1 MKGVMKLVAP
11 LAAALVIA
19 ACNGGA
25 SNAPGMA
32 GTTGMSGQSVLAHL
46 NHPAPDWVTKHQAD
60 AVCPQVLRV
69 PTCLALVAKT
79 TGGVKP
85 PVAGWA
91 PIDFQTR
98 YNLPISNGS
107 GQIVAIVDAYDN
119 PNIASDLAAYRSN
132 FGLGTATFNKYNQNG
147 QQSNYPAGSTGWGL
161 EEDLDVDMVS
171 AACPKC
177 TIYLIEANSN
187 SVSDLEAAEDTAA
200 GLAGVHIISNSWIC
214 YGSHNCGDSSFFT
227 HFAKSGVLY
236 LAASG
241 DAGYDQNGAP
251 ETGTNI
257 VSVGGTQLAKSG
269 STYSETIWN
278 GAGGGCSNNG
288 SGSGE
293 TKPSWQHDPSCT
305 QRTDSDIAA
314 EAGCSPGVAEYDS
327 YGYSG
332 WITVCGTSAASPL
345 NAAVFGLKGNAS
357 TQTGGKAFWAASKKK
372 RHKALWYI
380 SVGNNGSC
388 GGSYLCQAGTNQFG
402 TYSGPGGWGTPK
414 GDGLY

>member
-1 MKGVMKLVAP
+1 MKLVAP
-11 LAAALVIA
+11 FVAVLAIA
-19 ACNGGA
+19 ACSGGSSSMPGV
-25 SNAPGMA
+25 SNVIAPGQNITA
-32 GTTGMSGQSVLAHL
+32 QLRYGV
-46 NHPAPDWVTKHQAD
+46 PDWIAKGQAKS
-60 AVCPQVLRV
+60 VCPMVIAK
-69 PTCLALVAKT
+69 PTCLALIQHTV
-79 TGGVKP
+79 GGIGP
-85 PVAGWA
+85 NVAGWA
-91 PIDFQTR
+91 PADFVSR
-98 YNLPISNGS
+98 YHLPS
-107 GQIVAIVDAYDN
+107 GGAGVIVAIVDAYDN
-119 PNIASDLAAYRSN
+119 PNITSDLGKYRTN
-132 FGLGTATFNKYNQNG
+132 FSLGTATFNKYNQNG

-200 GLAGVHIISNSWIC
+200 GLASVHIVSNSWIC
-214 YGSHNCGDSSFFT
+214 YGSYNCGDSSFYN
-227 HFAKSGVLY
+227 HFNKSGVLY

-241 DAGYDQNGAP
+241 DGGFDQNGAP
-251 ETGTNI
+251 EAGTNI

-288 SGSGE
+288 AGTGA

-305 QRTDSDIAA
+305 YRTDSDISA
-314 EAGCSPGVAEYDS
+314 ESGCSPGVAEYDS

-345 NAAVFGLKGNAS
+345 SGAVFALKGNAS

-372 RHKALWYI
+372 RNKNLWYI